1 MKSFARYFGV
11 DTPVVVASIIALFA
25 LVLLSVV
32 KPAAAQSANVYA
44 YGQQTQS
51 VQYGMVLGT
60 REVTVT
66 NANSQTATIG
76 TSVGAIFGGA
86 IGAKLGENAGWQ
98 GQAALASIGA
108 ALGGLGGNRVAESST
123 TQRAVEV
130 LVQLRG
136 TYNPAQ
142 VIAVV
147 QPFPG
152 PDLQVGQA
160 VAILGN
166 GAQTRIIP
174 TQMEPV
180 GNGQQVAPQRQPA
193 YYQQQQQRSTATA
206 FNGFLN

>member
-1 MKSFARYFGV
+1 MKSFVRYFGV
-11 DTPVVVASIIALFA
+11 DTPVVAASLFA
-25 LVLLSVV
+25 LVAMILLSLA

-60 REVTVT
+60 REVTVN
-66 NANSQTATIG
+66 NANSQTATVG

-130 LVQLRG
+130 LVQLRSNYSQG
-136 TYNPAQ
+136 Q

-147 QPFPG
+147 QPLPG
-152 PDLQVGQA
+152 PNLQVGQPVA
-160 VAILGN
+160 VLGN

-174 TQMEPV
+174 MQMEPV
-180 GNGQQVAPQRQPA
+180 GNVQQPAPQQQPS
-193 YYQQQQQRSTATA
+193 YYQQQRSTATA
-206 FNGFLN
+206 FNNGFPN